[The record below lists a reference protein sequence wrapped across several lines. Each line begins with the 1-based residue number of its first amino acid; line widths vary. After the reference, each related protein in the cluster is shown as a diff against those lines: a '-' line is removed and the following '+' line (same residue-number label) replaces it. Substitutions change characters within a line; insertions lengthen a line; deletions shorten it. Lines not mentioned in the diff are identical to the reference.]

1 MTKNPESKIA
11 HHVRVP
17 VLGALRD
24 APNFAGHSHFR
35 SSDRHCFD
43 AMLAMSSE
51 AILLVLARP
60 IVPGF

>member
-24 APNFAGHSHFR
+24 APKFAGHSHFR
-35 SSDRHCFD
+35 SSERLCFD
-43 AMLAMSSE
+43 AMLAISSE
-51 AILLVLARP
+51 IILLVLGRP
-60 IVPGF
+60 TVPGF